1 MRPAFRFRLA
11 TGLLSLCLFAGL
23 ATSAQAEQ
31 RVEVRGVEFD
41 TRLDDNGIRYALLGS
56 GVFRYLVWNAYAG
69 AYYQEASASA
79 PAPLSD
85 VPKRLELEYF
95 HAIDAEDFAD
105 ATRES
110 LQERLDAEAFSQL
123 ATAIDDFN
131 RTYRDVTPGDRYV
144 LSWDGS
150 ELRLALNG
158 EPLYRGDDL
167 ALANALFG
175 IWLGS
180 DPLRRDFRDALLGR

>member
-79 PAPLSD
+79 QAPLSD